1 MSSVTKSI
9 EVAVPVRAVYNQWTQ
24 FEEFPR
30 FMEGV
35 ESVVQQ
41 GDTRTHWKI
50 KIGGI
55 EREFDAEIVE
65 QTPDE
70 RVAWASVQGPRHAGV
85 ITFAAIDAEHTR
97 VTALISTEPEGLV
110 EHVGDALGLISK
122 RVESD
127 LERFRTFI
135 EERGAE
141 TGGWRGQIN

>member
-35 ESVVQQ
+35 ESVVQH
-41 GDTRTHWKI
+41 GDARTHWKI

-55 EREFDAEIVE
+55 EREFDAQIVE

-85 ITFAAIDAEHTR
+85 ITFQAIDAEHTR
-97 VTALISTEPEGLV
+97 VTALISAEPEGFV